1 MQAQLAVATYY
12 GLIKLLATCAG
23 GSASVAETLLS
34 GELPD
39 TVRRLLQTSTLFSSS
54 TTSTASVLRTNDQ
67 LLEVRGLLC
76 RYSRD
81 KQVSCRHQRCS
92 AAALPALRPCC
103 APTTSCWRCALLV
116 LLALCKTIPL

>member
-67 LLEVRGLLC
+67 LLEVQILLC

-81 KQVSCRHQRCS
+81 KQISCRHQRCCCRCVVCLRS
-92 AAALPALRPCC
+92 ACTEQGSLLPSGSACQF
-103 APTTSCWRCALLV
+103 RC
-116 LLALCKTIPL
+116 